1 MAHPHSRNASIDG
14 WRGVSVLFVILGHFS
29 FYRFADGIPAAN
41 YQELLAG
48 GSLFILQQVGV
59 RLATYF
65 QSLAVIGV
73 DIFYIISG
81 FLITSLL
88 ISEEARNGSISV
100 PAFYVRRT
108 LRIMP
113 AFYLMWLTTVL
124 LGYFGIINL
133 PASAAIRSAT
143 YTCNF
148 DIPSCSWWLMHTWS
162 LGVEEQFYL
171 LWPSIFFLARTW
183 RNVFLVGIAIVLPLL
198 AHRIG
203 PDWYA
208 FEYIA
213 VGALIATFKETR
225 CFIERWAST
234 WAMAAAVVLVFATP
248 LLGKLSF
255 VQALLQTLQPA
266 VLAFIL
272 FGALAGNGPFAKLI
286 TRVPMQKLGL
296 VSYSVYLWQEMA
308 SAPREWFG
316 LATNAEL
323 YLNRYALL
331 CWFFLVPA
339 LLSYRYVEQPL
350 IAVGRKWSAKIIEA
364 RNARLRGLAPGT
376 DSAAMQ
382 RAAE

>member
-29 FYRFADGIPAAN
+29 FYRFADGIPAAS
-41 YQELLAG
+41 YQDLLS
-48 GSLFILQQVGV
+48 GSPMFILQQVGV

-88 ISEEARNGSISV
+88 ISEENRNGSISV
-100 PAFYVRRT
+100 LAFYVRRT

-124 LGYFGIINL
+124 LGYYGIINL
-133 PASAAIRSAT
+133 PISAAIRSAT

-171 LWPSIFFLARTW
+171 LWPSIFFLARGW
-183 RNVFLVGIAIVLPLL
+183 RNVFLIGIAIVLPLL
-198 AHRIG
+198 SQRIG

-213 VGALIATFKETR
+213 VGALIATFKDAR
-225 CFIERWAST
+225 NFIERWASS
-234 WAMAAAVVLVFATP
+234 WAMLAAVALVFVTP
-248 LLGKLSF
+248 LLGKIAI
-255 VQALLQTLQPA
+255 VQALLLTAQPA

-272 FGALAGNGPFAKLI
+272 FGALAGNGPFARLI
-286 TRVPMQKLGL
+286 TKAPMQKLGL

-350 IAVGRKWSAKIIEA
+350 IAVGRKWSARIIEA

-376 DSAAMQ
+376 GGAAMQ